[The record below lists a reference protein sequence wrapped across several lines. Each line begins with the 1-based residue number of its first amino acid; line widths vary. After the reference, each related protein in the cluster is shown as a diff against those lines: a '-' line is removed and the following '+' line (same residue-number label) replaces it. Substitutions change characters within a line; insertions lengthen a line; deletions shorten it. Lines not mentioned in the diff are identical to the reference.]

1 MENDIAKREVRL
13 MLYEKWNYVLAIAE
27 EQNLTRAAKRLFISQ
42 PALTLYLNRLEKEL
56 GVKLFDRSRTPILL
70 TEAGKY
76 YVEQMKKISA
86 SEQALR
92 SEIRMIAD
100 PAKTLVISIG
110 QVRGHHWLP
119 LFLPAFCFIHPDVNI
134 QVIQG
139 REASMGQAL
148 RSGQVDV
155 LIGSHSAALSDLE
168 VVELSHEQLFFAA
181 HKQFGLIPPAC
192 RSQYGIR
199 SPYRISPER
208 LDGLPF
214 ITSQV
219 SNDLYSSYESI
230 ILANQIRPSRTISV
244 SNLYTGFKLAAQGL
258 GVQLL
263 AGSLLQL
270 GEEADTMEETM
281 DFCVLEDMPQTR
293 KCVAVYSKD
302 NIKKQLILDV
312 IQAIKDQVLP
322 RCILDIPCE
331 GPDLP

>member
-1 MENDIAKREVRL
+1 M
-13 MLYEKWNYVLAIAE
+13 
-27 EQNLTRAAKRLFISQ
+27 
-42 PALTLYLNRLEKEL
+42 
-56 GVKLFDRSRTPILL
+56 
-70 TEAGKY
+70 
-76 YVEQMKKISA
+76 
-86 SEQALR
+86 
-92 SEIRMIAD
+92 
-100 PAKTLVISIG
+100 
-110 QVRGHHWLP
+110 
-119 LFLPAFCFIHPDVNI
+119 
-134 QVIQG
+134 
-139 REASMGQAL
+139 
-148 RSGQVDV
+148 
-155 LIGSHSAALSDLE
+155 
-168 VVELSHEQLFFAA
+168 VELSHEQLFFAA

-199 SPYRISPER
+199 SPYRICPER

-244 SNLYTGFKLAAQGL
+244 SNLHTGFKLAAQGL

-293 KCVAVYSKD
+293 KCVAIYSKD
-302 NIKKQLILDV
+302 SIKKQLILDV

-322 RCILDIPCE
+322 RCILDSPCE

>member
-1 MENDIAKREVRL
+1 

-56 GVKLFDRSRTPILL
+56 EVKLFDRSRTPILL

-86 SEQALR
+86 AEQSLR
-92 SEIRMIAD
+92 SEIRVIAD

-110 QVRGHHWLP
+110 QVRGHYWLP
-119 LFLPAFCFIHPDVNI
+119 LFLPSFCSIHPDVNV

-148 RSGQVDV
+148 RTGHVDLLV
-155 LIGSHSAALSDLE
+155 GIYSAALSDLE
-168 VVELSHEQLFFAA
+168 IVDLAQEQLFFAA
-181 HKQFGLIPPAC
+181 HKKFCLVPASS
-192 RSQYGIR
+192 RPQHSLR
-199 SPYRISPER
+199 SPCTISPEH

-214 ITSQV
+214 ITSQT

-230 ILANQIRPSRTISV
+230 ILANHIHPSRTISV
-244 SNLYTGFKLAAQGL
+244 SNLYTGFKLAAEGL

-263 AGSLLQL
+263 AGSFLLF
-270 GEEADTMEETM
+270 GEDKDSLEESM
-281 DFCVLEDMPQTR
+281 DFCVLENMPQTR
-293 KCVAVYSKD
+293 KCVIAYSPD
-302 NIKKQLILDV
+302 NIKRKLILDV
-312 IQAIKDQVLP
+312 IQVIRNQVLP
-322 RCILDIPCE
+322 LCGLDLPCE
-331 GPDLP
+331 DSGIL

>member
-1 MENDIAKREVRL
+1 

-56 GVKLFDRSRTPILL
+56 GVRLFDRSRTPILL

-192 RSQYGIR
+192 RSQYSIR